1 MQVADRLLRRADK
14 QHQQRAWIAFPYA
27 VMKKFGDDQAG
38 NLAALIAYYG
48 FLSLFPLMMVLVT
61 LLGLLLRNNPELQDT
76 IRTSALANFPVLG
89 GQISS
94 NIHSLRGSG
103 LALGIGLGLALWAG
117 LGVMKV
123 LQTAM
128 NAVWNV
134 PYRHRPNFWVSLLR
148 AIIMLLVLGVIT
160 IASAAAGSVGGGSD
174 SWLLGILGIA
184 MSVVLNLVLFLLA
197 FRILTSEDVTWGDV
211 FPGALGAALAWTTL
225 QAIGGYIV
233 SHQLQGASNTY
244 GTFAIVIGLLA
255 WIYLGAQVTLVAAE
269 VNVVRKRRL
278 WPRAIVQP
286 PLTEAD
292 ERALKSYAEQEE
304 RRPEEDVTVRIEE
317 SAQWRNNRHPS

>member
-1 MQVADRLLRRADK
+1 MKAADRLLRRADK

-89 GQISS
+89 GEISD
-94 NIHSLRGSG
+94 NVDSLPGSG

-134 PYRHRPNFWVSLLR
+134 PYRARPNFWVSLLR

-211 FPGALGAALAWTTL
+211 FPGALVAALAWTTL

-233 SHQLQGASNTY
+233 SHQLQGSSPTY

-255 WIYLGAQVTLVAAE
+255 WIYLGAQMTLFAAE

-292 ERALKSYAEQEE
+292 ERALRSYAEQEE
-304 RRPEEDVTVRIEE
+304 RRPEEDVNVRIEE
-317 SAQWRNNRHPS
+317 SVQWRNNRHPS